1 LLSAFFDVTLTALKG
16 LPMKKVYLNLKRF
29 DIPVSYGGINNIASG
44 EHWSKRIVF
53 EIEKLKG
60 CEFTIFFPE
69 SSLISALQMASSVK
83 IGCQGI
89 HSEDVRS
96 GGNFGAFTSFRTAKS
111 MKALGVNDVLIA
123 HSEDRKNLEHL
134 LSLGGGSYDSNLIYN
149 EQIGRAE
156 EAGLDVLYCIGEKED
171 EQIRKYDVIKHQL
184 EVGLKGRDLSRVTI
198 AYEPVWAIGPG
209 KVPPDEAYIRD
220 IVRYIKSI
228 VNVPVVYGG
237 GLKKENAVMLA
248 GIPELDGGLIAL
260 TRFGSDFG
268 FNLQDFQTIVATYEK
283 GLNA

>member
-1 LLSAFFDVTLTALKG
+1 LLSAFFDVILTSLKG

-53 EIEKLKG
+53 ELEKLKG

-89 HSEDVRS
+89 HYDDVRQ

-111 MKALGVNDVLIA
+111 MKALGVNEVLIA
-123 HSEDRKNLEHL
+123 HSEDRKGLERL
-134 LSLGGGSYDSNLIYN
+134 LSLGGGNYDSNLLYHEEIA
-149 EQIGRAE
+149 RAE
-156 EAGLDVLYCIGEKED
+156 EAGLDILYCVGEKED
-171 EQIRKYDVIKHQL
+171 EQIHKYEVIKHQL
-184 EVGLKGRDLSRVTI
+184 EVGLKGHDLSHVTI

-220 IVRYIKSI
+220 IVKLHQKHRQRPRGLWRGVEERKR
-228 VNVPVVYGG
+228 PDAGG
-237 GLKKENAVMLA
+237 DPRARWRLNRLHPLRGSGLRFQPRRISRRSL
-248 GIPELDGGLIAL
+248 PH
-260 TRFGSDFG
+260 TRKD
-268 FNLQDFQTIVATYEK
+268 
-283 GLNA
+283 